1 MFGQSTL
8 WRIWCSGR
16 SERYPGISTQRLMDT
31 HAERLR
37 RRTEEDLGA
46 SAFELLLLVNQ
57 VLYES
62 SNITRLYIPLSSRID
77 SFAHV

>member
-1 MFGQSTL
+1 
-8 WRIWCSGR
+8 
-16 SERYPGISTQRLMDT
+16 MDT